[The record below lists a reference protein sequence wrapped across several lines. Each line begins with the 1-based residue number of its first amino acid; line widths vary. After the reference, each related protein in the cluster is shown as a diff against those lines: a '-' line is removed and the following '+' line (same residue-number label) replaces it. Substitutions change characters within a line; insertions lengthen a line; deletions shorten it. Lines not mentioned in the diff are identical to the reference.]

1 MVAQQQLRLRAAAAA
16 ERGGGGGGG
25 GDPLTAAEKAAANKA
40 MGQDEGD
47 VILGQGAE
55 VSLESQVR
63 RYGSGVE

>member
-1 MVAQQQLRLRAAAAA
+1 MVAQQQLRLRAAAAS
-16 ERGGGGGGG
+16 ERGGGGGG